1 MTCKGDKMADV
12 SPWVQTVIGGLMTL
26 AGGSVAHW
34 MTLGREREARRSE
47 GEVHRNRQRADF
59 QIKSLTELQD
69 ALCRIMKS
77 AYPLADID
85 YHDTFSGA
93 ERDKQKSSR
102 LWNEWQ
108 DAFSMVTVYSVRVQ
122 DPEVR
127 QAVDGILKM
136 ASSLVLPLR
145 RKGDDLEESR
155 EETEEL
161 RDSLMKSFERLNQRI
176 GECLRDLY

>member
-1 MTCKGDKMADV
+1 MADV
-12 SPWVQTVIGGLMTL
+12 SPLLQTLIGGLMTL
-26 AGGSVAHW
+26 AGSVLGQW
-34 MTLGREREARRSE
+34 MTFWRERDTKRRE
-47 GEVHRNRQRADF
+47 IEVHRNRQRADF

-77 AYPLADID
+77 AYTLSDID
-85 YHDTFSGA
+85 YHETFSGV
-93 ERDKQKSSR
+93 ERDKEKSSR
-102 LWNEWQ
+102 LWKEWQ
-108 DAFSMVTVYSVRVQ
+108 DSLAMATVCSARVQ

-155 EETEEL
+155 EEAEDL
-161 RDSLMKSFERLNQRI
+161 RDSLIKSFERLNQRI
-176 GECLRDLY
+176 GECLMELY